1 MIRNTDLINRRAK
14 KWWRVSNRCHSY
26 DLGQELGSKNG
37 LINWQSTVRRAAR
50 ARAPSP
56 RSNSG
61 FQGPFPVGFDAWKA
75 NTRDVNYITFSE
87 DNFAWVPDGIP
98 TYGRSVAKRP
108 TRHTPHSH
116 LASGRETHALTAT
129 AQHARVASRRRAA
142 CRSPSPLVGLRNTW
156 PMAPSQVWSLAFT
169 SATHATSL
177 CRSHPRAWMRRTW
190 CCRMRT

>member
-1 MIRNTDLINRRAK
+1 MIRNTDLIEGLKSGGVLAIDAIRMILVRNLDPRI
-14 KWWRVSNRCHSY
+14 
-26 DLGQELGSKNG
+26 G
-37 LINWQSTVRRAAR
+37 LINWQSTVRRAA
-50 ARAPSP
+50 PSP
-56 RSNSG
+56 SSNSG

-177 CRSHPRAWMRRTW
+177 CRSLPRAWMRRTW